1 MYKNAINSNTYKSL
15 MALKKVPSLS
25 DQFYLAGGTAA
36 AIQMGHR
43 ISVDLDFFTG
53 QLFESGTLN
62 DQLRKSGIILSNI
75 EQSWGTLKGF
85 LDKTQISFF
94 YLESK
99 ILEDFMEFEWTK
111 LASLKDIF
119 GMKLIAVS
127 SRGLKKDFI
136 DLYYIAN
143 TIKDLDIEQVLES
156 KYPNKDYELIHILK
170 SLVYFEDAESDPDP
184 NMLLE
189 LDWNNIKEYFIKN
202 IRNYKLS

>member
-1 MYKNAINSNTYKSL
+1 

>member
-1 MYKNAINSNTYKSL
+1 

-170 SLVYFEDAESDPDP
+170 
-184 NMLLE
+184 
-189 LDWNNIKEYFIKN
+189 
-202 IRNYKLS
+202 